1 MRELTVVESVTLDGV
16 MQAPGRPD
24 EDTRDG
30 FPYGGWAQP
39 YMDQVAMEFM
49 SRGMTPESQATLLLG
64 RRTYEDFAGF
74 WPHQSDN
81 PFTPVLNAATKYVA
95 SRSTPTLGWE
105 NSELLSGEAAST
117 VAALKE
123 SDGPALTVLGSGE
136 LVRALAAAGL
146 VDEYTLSVH
155 PLVLGQGRQ
164 LFPSG
169 LPRAGLALVE
179 SVPTTTGVIIAR
191 YRRA

>member
-1 MRELTVVESVTLDGV
+1 MRTVSVVENVTLDGV
-16 MQAPGRPD
+16 IQAPGRPD

-30 FPYGGWAQP
+30 FPYGGWASP

-49 SRGMTPESQATLLLG
+49 GRGFGSQSALLFG
-64 RRTYEDFAGF
+64 RRTYEDFAGY
-74 WPHQSDN
+74 WPRQPDN

-95 SRSTPTLGWE
+95 SRAAPALAWT
-105 NSELLSGEAAST
+105 NSELLAGEAAST

-123 SDGPALTVLGSGE
+123 TGGPALTVLGSGE
-136 LVRALAAAGL
+136 LVRALVAAGL
-146 VDEYTLSVH
+146 VDEFTLSIH

-169 LPRAGLALVE
+169 LPRTGFTLVE

-191 YRRA
+191 YRAT